1 MGSSPIASTD
11 IPLFEPWTA
20 SGPGFAG
27 FSASQSRVS
36 DQLIAVLRD
45 DLTGHRPPEGFD
57 ADHDLA
63 VGSDGDAIDAS
74 ASSAAD
80 VHRRLF
86 PTMDAAAGVD
96 G

>member
-1 MGSSPIASTD
+1 
-11 IPLFEPWTA
+11 
-20 SGPGFAG
+20 
-27 FSASQSRVS
+27 V
-36 DQLIAVLRD
+36 
-45 DLTGHRPPEGFD
+45 
-57 ADHDLA
+57 A